1 MSEFFNEYS
10 NLLFEHTWITIYITT
25 LSTLCA
31 YLFGIP
37 LGAILVVTQEHG
49 IWPRRTL
56 NTVLGWIVNIGRS
69 IPFIILMVALIPVT
83 RAVVGIAIGPKAAI
97 FALIV
102 AATPFVAR
110 MVESSLQE
118 VDAGVIEVAQ
128 SVGCSTFQI
137 AWKVILPE
145 ALPSMVLGAS
155 ISFIT
160 ILGYAAMA
168 GAFGAGGLGDIAVR
182 YGFYKYQSDLMIAT
196 IIILIILVQIV
207 QVLGNGISRKMDK
220 RIKR

>member
-10 NLLFEHTWITIYITT
+10 NLLLEHTWITIYITT

-37 LGAILVVTQEHG
+37 LGAILVATQEHG
-49 IWPRRTL
+49 IWPHRTL

-110 MVESSLQE
+110 MVESALQE

-137 AWKVILPE
+137 VWKVILPE

-207 QVLGNGISRKMDK
+207 QVLGNGISRKIDK